1 MSYRLWFNLLGAM
14 RNFSF
19 ENRIF
24 RILLVSGIS
33 LFFAGCDQSKS
44 NQAGNGSP
52 KPSGLQVEAL
62 IVQPQVL
69 NNRIFTTGTLLAN
82 EEVELRPEIGG
93 RVTGVFFEEGTRI
106 KKGELMLKINDSELK
121 AGLKR
126 KQIEEKLAA
135 DEEQRR
141 ERLLKING
149 ISKEEYERSLNALEV
164 IKAEREIIESQLA
177 KSAIHAPFDG
187 IVGLRQVSEGS
198 FVNSNSLVATMQQID
213 PMKVEFS
220 VPEKYAGK
228 IKDGLK
234 VKIYV
239 GELAS
244 EFGGT
249 IYAVESK
256 IELSTRTIKAR
267 ARIANPR
274 QALIPGS
281 FAKVEI
287 NLETISDA
295 IVIPSGAIIPE
306 LGGEK
311 VFVYVGGKAKSVP
324 IKTGIRTE
332 IGTQVIDGVKSQDTL
347 ILTGLLQLSNG
358 SDVHI
363 KEFK

>member
-1 MSYRLWFNLLGAM
+1 M
-14 RNFSF
+14 RNLNSEFHLA
-19 ENRIF
+19 RL
-24 RILLVSGIS
+24 LLVSVIAVTFIS
-33 LFFAGCDQSKS
+33 CDQSKS
-44 NQAGNGSP
+44 NQAGKDAP
-52 KPSGLQVEAL
+52 KPIGLPVEAL
-62 IVQPQVL
+62 IVQPQL
-69 NNRIFTTGTLLAN
+69 LINRIFTTGTLMAN

-93 RVTGVFFEEGTRI
+93 RVTGVFFDEGTLV
-106 KKGELMLKINDSELK
+106 KKGELMLGINDSELK
-121 AGLKR
+121 AELKR
-126 KQIEEKLAA
+126 KEIEEKLALN
-135 DEEQRR
+135 EEQRR
-141 ERLLKING
+141 KGLLNING

-198 FVNSNSLVATMQQID
+198 YVNSNSLVATMQQID

-228 IKDGLK
+228 IKDGLP

-239 GELAS
+239 GEIAS
-244 EFGGT
+244 EFGGA

-267 ARIANPR
+267 ARIANPK

-287 NLETISDA
+287 NLETITDA

-306 LGGEK
+306 LEGEK
-311 VFVYVGGKAKSVP
+311 VFVYESGKAKAVP
-324 IKTGIRTE
+324 ITTGIRTE

-358 SDVHI
+358 ADVHI

>member
-1 MSYRLWFNLLGAM
+1 M
-14 RNFSF
+14 RNFNF
-19 ENRIF
+19 EIIVS

-33 LFFAGCDQSKS
+33 LSIFGCNQSKS
-44 NQAGNGSP
+44 DQAGNAFP
-52 KPSGLQVEAL
+52 KSTGIQVEAL

-69 NNRIFTTGTLLAN
+69 NNRIFTTGTLMAN
-82 EEVELRPEIGG
+82 EEVELRPEISG
-93 RVTGVFFEEGTRI
+93 RVTGVFFEEGTRV
-106 KKGELMLKINDSELK
+106 KKGELMLRINDSELK
-121 AGLKR
+121 AELKR
-126 KQIEEKLAA
+126 KDFEEKLSSE
-135 DEEQRR
+135 EEQRR
-141 ERLLKING
+141 KGLLNING

-177 KSAIHAPFDG
+177 KTAIHAPFDG

-198 FVNSNSLVATMQQID
+198 FVNSNSLVATMQQVD
-213 PMKVEFS
+213 PMKAEFS
-220 VPEKYAGK
+220 VPEKYAGQ
-228 IKDGLK
+228 IKDGLA

-239 GELAS
+239 GEMAS
-244 EFGGT
+244 EFAGT

-267 ARIANPR
+267 ARIANPK

-287 NLETISDA
+287 NLATISDA

-306 LGGEK
+306 LEGEK
-311 VFVYVGGKAKSVP
+311 VFVYEGGKAKAVP

-347 ILTGLLQLSNG
+347 ILTGLLQLSHG

-363 KEFK
+363 KELK

>member
-1 MSYRLWFNLLGAM
+1 MALFGCNQSNSNQPGK
-14 RNFSF
+14 SSPKSGG
-19 ENRIF
+19 
-24 RILLVSGIS
+24 LLVEAII
-33 LFFAGCDQSKS
+33 
-44 NQAGNGSP
+44 
-52 KPSGLQVEAL
+52 VE
-62 IVQPQVL
+62 PQVL
-69 NNRIFTTGTLLAN
+69 NNRIFTTGTLMAN

-93 RVTGVFFEEGTRI
+93 RVTGVFFEEGTHV
-106 KKGELMLKINDSELK
+106 KKGELMLRINDSELK

-126 KQIEEKLAA
+126 KEIEEKLSS

-141 ERLLKING
+141 QGLLKING

-213 PMKVEFS
+213 PMKADFS
-220 VPEKYAGK
+220 VPEKYAGQ
-228 IKDGLK
+228 IKDGLSII
-234 VKIYV
+234 IYV
-239 GELAS
+239 GENAS
-244 EFGGT
+244 EFAGT

-256 IELSTRTIKAR
+256 IELSTRTIRAR
-267 ARIANPR
+267 ARFANPK

-287 NLETISDA
+287 NLATIKDA

-306 LGGEK
+306 MEGEK
-311 VFVYVGGKAKSVP
+311 VFVYEGGKAKAVQ
-324 IKTGIRTE
+324 IITGIRTE
-332 IGTQVIDGVKSQDTL
+332 IGTQVISGVNSQDTL

-358 SDVHI
+358 SDVQI
-363 KEFK
+363 REFK

>member
-1 MSYRLWFNLLGAM
+1 MKKFN
-14 RNFSF
+14 F
-19 ENRIF
+19 ENRFCI
-24 RILLVSGIS
+24 ILLVSGIS
-33 LFFAGCDQSKS
+33 FFFVGCNQGNS
-44 NQAGNGSP
+44 NQPGKISP
-52 KPSGLQVEAL
+52 KPGGLQVEAL
-62 IVQPQVL
+62 IVQPQAL

-93 RVTGVFFEEGTRI
+93 RVTGVFFEEGTRV
-106 KKGELMLKINDSELK
+106 KKGELMLRINDSELK
-121 AGLKR
+121 AELKR
-126 KQIEEKLAA
+126 KEIEEKLSS

-141 ERLLKING
+141 KGLLNING

-239 GELAS
+239 GEGSS
-244 EFGGT
+244 EFAGT

-274 QALIPGS
+274 QSLIPGS

-287 NLETISDA
+287 NLETIGDA

-306 LGGEK
+306 LEGEK
-311 VFVYVGGKAKSVP
+311 VFVYEGGKAKAVP

-332 IGTQVIDGVKSQDTL
+332 TGTQIIDGVKSQDTL

-363 KEFK
+363 KELK

>member
-1 MSYRLWFNLLGAM
+1 MKH
-14 RNFSF
+14 FSF
-19 ENRIF
+19 ENRAC
-24 RILLVSGIS
+24 RILLVTGIS
-33 LFFAGCDQSKS
+33 LFFGGCNQGNS
-44 NQAGNGSP
+44 NQPGKNSP
-52 KPSGLQVEAL
+52 KPGGLQIEAL
-62 IVQPQVL
+62 IVQPQIL
-69 NNRIFTTGTLLAN
+69 NNRIFTTGTLMAN

-93 RVTGVFFEEGTRI
+93 RVTGVFFEEGTRV
-106 KKGELMLKINDSELK
+106 KKGELMLRINDSELK

-126 KQIEEKLAA
+126 KQIEEKLAS

-141 ERLLKING
+141 EGLLKING

-177 KSAIHAPFDG
+177 KTAIYAPFDG

-198 FVNSNSLVATMQQID
+198 FANSNSLVATMQQID

-220 VPEKYAGK
+220 VPEKYAGQ
-228 IKDGLK
+228 IKKGLA
-234 VKIYV
+234 VRIYV
-239 GELAS
+239 GGEGA

-267 ARIANPR
+267 ARIANPK

-306 LGGEK
+306 LEGEK
-311 VFVYVGGKAKSVP
+311 VFVFEGGKAKAVP

-332 IGTQVIDGVKSQDTL
+332 IGTQVIEGVKSQDTL

-363 KEFK
+363 KELK